1 MKLITIIDLNN
12 SLGFELT
19 QTLEIIITLLLL
31 FGIIIFLLTT
41 ADNKNYFQ
49 KQK

>member
-1 MKLITIIDLNN
+1 MKLLTITNFNN
-12 SLGFELT
+12 SLGFELN
-19 QTLEIIITLLLL
+19 QTFEIIITLLLL
-31 FGIIIFLLTT
+31 FGIIIFLLST